1 MLPDLNKKMK
11 LSYNGLDKL
20 HSATPLPDLKK
31 NDDDDDDY
39 TAGALGV
46 SVQFSSVIIKLCL
59 SN

>member
-31 NDDDDDDY
+31 MMMMMMI
-39 TAGALGV
+39 TLQAL
-46 SVQFSSVIIKLCL
+46 
-59 SN
+59 